1 MFVCRQY
8 NYIMPCLVVMMVV
21 VVVYCAEWRYNN
33 ITVLNINYIL
43 SHTVKT

>member
-1 MFVCRQY
+1 M
-8 NYIMPCLVVMMVV
+8 MVVVVV